1 VSSPTPPVLATWTKV
16 TSILVVVALALTA
29 FVVFRAQDDVKTVS
43 AHFPRTISLFEGNEV
58 RILGVPV
65 GEITTIVPEGNSVR
79 VDMEY
84 DAEYDVP
91 AGAKAAIVTPTLV
104 ADRFV
109 QLTPAYSG
117 GPVMED
123 GADIP
128 LADTAVPVELDQVYE
143 GLDSLS
149 VALGPN
155 GVNADGSLSE
165 LLSVSADTLDGQG
178 ARVNE
183 MIGDLARTVDTFN
196 RGRGDLFGTVRGLQR
211 FTTHLAANDRQVRD
225 FIVLLADV
233 SDQLAGERQEIR
245 RALSALAVALGT
257 VERFVRENKGLV
269 ERDVA
274 ALADVS
280 GVMAKHHR
288 ILGTLLEKA
297 PTGLHN
303 LILAFDTVSG
313 AIGSRIHMSPSVDDI
328 DGLACH
334 WVRTADVPDEEQAC
348 RLLTRLLRPLQPV
361 FDGVADGIDGRGG
374 LPVNPGGRPGGDQS
388 LRGLLGGRR

>member
-1 VSSPTPPVLATWTKV
+1 MNASINATLRTWAQV
-16 TSILVVVALALTA
+16 TSILVVAGLLFGALVA
-29 FVVFRAQDDVKTVS
+29 FGGEDDTTTVS

-65 GEITTIVPEGNSVR
+65 GRITAIVPEGNSVR

-84 DAEYDVP
+84 SAEYDVP
-91 AGAKAAIVTPTLV
+91 ADAKAVIVTPTLV

-117 GPVMED
+117 GPVMAD
-123 GADIP
+123 GADIAM
-128 LADTAVPVELDQVYE
+128 ADTAVPVELDQVYQ

-178 ARVNE
+178 ARVNA

-225 FIVLLADV
+225 FIGLLARV
-233 SDQLAGERQEIR
+233 STQLSGERQEIR
-245 RALSALAVALGT
+245 GALANLAVALGT
-257 VERFVRENKGLV
+257 VERFVRENKDVV
-269 ERDVA
+269 EQDVA

-280 GVMAKHHR
+280 GVMARRHA
-288 ILGTLLEKA
+288 ILANLLEKG
-297 PTGLHN
+297 PLGLHN
-303 LILAFDTVSG
+303 LSLAFDTASG
-313 AIGSRIHMSPSVDDI
+313 AIGSRVHLSPSVDNFD
-328 DGLACH
+328 DLVCH

-348 RLLTRLLRPLQPV
+348 ALLTRLLRPLDPV
-361 FDGVADGIDGRGG
+361 FDGVADGIDGRGS
-374 LPVNPGGRPGGDQS
+374 LPVPPGGSGRDGS
-388 LRGLLGGRR
+388 LPGLLGGRR

>member
-1 VSSPTPPVLATWTKV
+1 VSSPMSPTLTGWTRMAGILAVLALLATA
-16 TSILVVVALALTA
+16 VVVL
-29 FVVFRAQDDVKTVS
+29 RPDDDTKTVS

-58 RILGVPV
+58 RIMGVPV
-65 GEITTIVPEGNSVR
+65 GTITAIVPEGNSVR

-91 AGAKAAIVTPTLV
+91 AGAKAVIVTPTLV

-117 GPVMED
+117 GPVMDD
-123 GADIP
+123 GADISM
-128 LADTAVPVELDQVYE
+128 ADTAVPVELDQVYS

-178 ARVNE
+178 ARVNR

-211 FTTHLAANDRQVRD
+211 FTTHLAASDRQVRD
-225 FIVLLADV
+225 FIALLADV
-233 SDQLAGERQEIR
+233 STQLSGERQEIR
-245 RALSALAVALGT
+245 RALASLSVALGT
-257 VERFVRENKGLV
+257 VERFVRENKVVV
-269 ERDVA
+269 ESDVS

-280 GVMAKHHR
+280 GILAKHND
-288 ILGTLLEKA
+288 ILADLLEKG
-297 PTGLHN
+297 PVGLHN
-303 LILAFDTVSG
+303 LILAFDTTSG
-313 AIGSRIHMSPSVDDI
+313 AIGSRIHFSPSVRSMSD
-328 DGLACH
+328 LACL
-334 WVRTADVPDEEQAC
+334 WVREGDVPDEKRAC
-348 RLLTRLLRPLQPV
+348 ALLTRLLRPLQPV
-361 FDGVADGIDGRGG
+361 FDGAADAVDGRGS
-374 LPVNPGGRPGGDQS
+374 LPVPQGRPGGSTS
-388 LRGLLGGRR
+388 LPDLLGGRR

>member
-1 VSSPTPPVLATWTKV
+1 MSGPMNPTLQTWTKV
-16 TSILVVVALALTA
+16 ASVLLVVALSVAA
-29 FVVFRAQDDVKTVS
+29 FVALRPQDEVKTVS

-65 GEITTIVPEGNSVR
+65 GRVTSIVPEGTSVR

-84 DAEYDVP
+84 DAAYDVP
-91 AGAKAAIVTPTLV
+91 ADAKAVIVTPTLV

-117 GPVMED
+117 GAVMDD
-123 GADIP
+123 GAEIAM
-128 LADTAVPVELDQVYE
+128 ADTAVPVELDQVYE

-178 ARVNE
+178 GRVNQ

-225 FIVLLADV
+225 FIRLLADV
-233 SDQLAGERQEIR
+233 STQLSGERQEIR
-245 RALSALAVALGT
+245 GALAGLATALGT

-280 GVMAKHHR
+280 GVVAKR
-288 ILGTLLEKA
+288 NAILANLLEKG
-297 PTGLHN
+297 PLGLHN
-303 LILAFDTVSG
+303 LILAFDTDSG
-313 AIGSRIHMSPSVDDI
+313 AIGSRVHVSPSVRNMSD
-328 DGLACH
+328 LVCH
-334 WVRTADVPDEEQAC
+334 WVRTAEVPDAEQAC
-348 RLLTRLLRPLQPV
+348 TLLTRLLKPLQPV
-361 FDGVADGIDGRGG
+361 FNAGGDAVDGRGS
-374 LPVNPGGRPGGDQS
+374 LPVPMARPGVDRD
-388 LRGLLGGRR
+388 LAGLLGGRR

>member
-1 VSSPTPPVLATWTKV
+1 V
-16 TSILVVVALALTA
+16 
-29 FVVFRAQDDVKTVS
+29 
-43 AHFPRTISLFEGNEV
+43 
-58 RILGVPV
+58 
-65 GEITTIVPEGNSVR
+65 
-79 VDMEY
+79 
-84 DAEYDVP
+84 
-91 AGAKAAIVTPTLV
+91 
-104 ADRFV
+104 
-109 QLTPAYSG
+109 
-117 GPVMED
+117 
-123 GADIP
+123 
-128 LADTAVPVELDQVYE
+128 
-143 GLDSLS
+143 S

-178 ARVNE
+178 GRVNR
-183 MIGDLARTVDTFN
+183 MIGDMARTVQTFN

-225 FIVLLADV
+225 FIALLADV

-245 RALSALAVALGT
+245 RALSSLALALGT
-257 VERFVRENKGLV
+257 VERFVRENKGVL

-280 GVMAKHHR
+280 GVMARHHE
-288 ILGTLLEKA
+288 ILADLLEKA

-303 LILAFDTVSG
+303 LILAFDTASG
-313 AIGSRIHMSPSVDDI
+313 AIGSRIHVSPSVDDM
-328 DGLACH
+328 DGLVCH

-374 LPVNPGGRPGGDQS
+374 LPVGPGGAPGGSPSLPGLPGGR
-388 LRGLLGGRR
+388 R

>member
-1 VSSPTPPVLATWTKV
+1 VSAMNPSLQMWTKV
-16 TSILVVVALALTA
+16 MAVLAVVALAVA
-29 FVVFRAQDDVKTVS
+29 GFVVLRPASDMKTVT

-65 GEITTIVPEGNSVR
+65 GTVTSIVPEGNSVR

-84 DAEYDVP
+84 DAGYDVP
-91 AGAKAAIVTPTLV
+91 ADAKAVIVTPTLV

-117 GPVMED
+117 GPVMDD
-123 GADIP
+123 GAEIT
-128 LADTAVPVELDQVYE
+128 LADTAVPVELDQVYA

-178 ARVNE
+178 TRVNQ

-225 FIVLLADV
+225 FISLLAEV
-233 SDQLAGERQEIR
+233 STQLSGERREIR
-245 RALSALAVALGT
+245 NALASLAVALGT
-257 VERFVRENKGLV
+257 VERFVRENKGV
-269 ERDVA
+269 IERDVA

-280 GVMAKHHR
+280 GVLARHHD
-288 ILGTLLEKA
+288 ILGNLLRKG
-297 PTGLHN
+297 PLGLHN
-303 LILAFDTVSG
+303 LILAFDTASG
-313 AIGSRIHMSPSVDDI
+313 AIGSRVHLSPSVDNFD
-328 DGLACH
+328 DLVCH

-348 RLLTRLLRPLQPV
+348 ALLTRLLRPLDPV
-361 FDGVADGIDGRGG
+361 FDGVADGIDGRGS
-374 LPVNPGGRPGGDQS
+374 LPIPRGGRP
-388 LRGLLGGRR
+388 

>member
-1 VSSPTPPVLATWTKV
+1 MNAPINATLQSWAKV
-16 TSILVVVALALTA
+16 TSILVVLGLAFAAL
-29 FVVFRAQDDVKTVS
+29 VVFRTQDETKTVT
-43 AHFPRTISLFEGNEV
+43 AHFPRTVSLFEGNEV

-65 GEITTIVPEGNSVR
+65 GRITAIVPEGNSVR

-84 DAEYDVP
+84 SAEYDVP
-91 AGAKAAIVTPTLV
+91 ADAKAAIVTPTLV

-123 GADIP
+123 DAEI
-128 LADTAVPVELDQVYE
+128 AMSDTAVPVELDQVYE

-178 ARVNE
+178 AKVNQ

-211 FTTHLAANDRQVRD
+211 FTTHLAASDRQVRD
-225 FIVLLADV
+225 FIKLMAKV
-233 SDQLAGERQEIR
+233 STELSGERQEIR
-245 RALSALAVALGT
+245 SALANLATALGT
-257 VERFVRENKGLV
+257 VERFVRENKDIV
-269 ERDVA
+269 EQDVS

-280 GVMAKHHR
+280 GVMAKHHK
-288 ILGTLLEKA
+288 ILANLLEKG
-297 PTGLHN
+297 PLGLHN
-303 LILAFDTVSG
+303 LILAFDPNSG
-313 AIGSRIHMSPSVDDI
+313 AIGSRVHLSPSVDNFD
-328 DGLACH
+328 DLVCH

-348 RLLTRLLRPLQPV
+348 ALLTRLLKPLDPV
-361 FDGVADGIDGRGG
+361 FDGAADAVDGRGS
-374 LPVNPGGRPGGDQS
+374 LPVPQGRSGRDGS
-388 LRGLLGGRR
+388 LQGMLGGRR

>member
-1 VSSPTPPVLATWTKV
+1 MNAPINATLQSWAKV
-16 TSILVVVALALTA
+16 TSILVVLGLLFAAL
-29 FVVFRAQDDVKTVS
+29 VVFRTQDETKTVT
-43 AHFPRTISLFEGNEV
+43 AHFPRTVSLFEGNEV

-65 GEITTIVPEGNSVR
+65 GRITAIVPEGNSVR

-84 DAEYDVP
+84 SAEYDVP
-91 AGAKAAIVTPTLV
+91 ADAKAAIVTPTLV

-117 GPVMED
+117 GPVMDD
-123 GADIP
+123 GADI
-128 LADTAVPVELDQVYE
+128 AMSDTAVPVELDQVYQ

-178 ARVNE
+178 AKVNQ

-211 FTTHLAANDRQVRD
+211 FTTHLAASDRQVRD
-225 FIVLLADV
+225 FLTLLARV
-233 SDQLAGERQEIR
+233 STELSGERQEIR
-245 RALSALAVALGT
+245 SALANLAVALGT
-257 VERFVRENKGLV
+257 VERFVRENKDVV
-269 ERDVA
+269 EGDVA

-280 GVMAKHHR
+280 GVMAKRHE
-288 ILGTLLEKA
+288 ILANLLEKG
-297 PTGLHN
+297 PLGLHN

-313 AIGSRIHMSPSVDDI
+313 AIGSRVHFSPSVDNFD
-328 DGLACH
+328 DLVCH
-334 WVRTADVPDEEQAC
+334 WVRTGDVPDEEQAC
-348 RLLTRLLRPLQPV
+348 ALLTRLLKPLDPV
-361 FDGVADGIDGRGG
+361 FDGAADAVDGRGS
-374 LPVNPGGRPGGDQS
+374 LPVPQSRSGRDGS
-388 LRGLLGGRR
+388 LQGKLGGRR

>member
-1 VSSPTPPVLATWTKV
+1 MSAPLSSELRSGTKLAAV
-16 TSILVVVALALTA
+16 LVVVSLLVTA
-29 FVVFRAQDDVKTVS
+29 FMVLRPQTELRTLS
-43 AHFPRTISLFEGNEV
+43 AHFPRTVSLFEGNEV

-65 GEITTIVPEGNSVR
+65 GTVTEIVPEGNSVR

-84 DAEYDVP
+84 DAQYQVP
-91 AGAKAAIVTPTLV
+91 ADAKAAIVTPTLV

-117 GPVMED
+117 GPVLED
-123 GADIP
+123 GGDIP
-128 LADTAVPVELDQVYE
+128 LGDTAVPVELDQVYG

-165 LLSVSADTLDGQG
+165 LLTVTADTLDGQG
-178 ARVNE
+178 GRVNA

-196 RGRGDLFGTVRGLQR
+196 RGRGELFGTVRSLQR
-211 FTTHLAANDRQVRD
+211 FTTHLAANDRQVQG
-225 FIVLLADV
+225 FIGLLAQV
-233 SDQLAGERQEIR
+233 STQLAGERQEIR
-245 RALSALAVALGT
+245 RALAALGTALGT
-257 VERFVRENKGLV
+257 VERFVRDNKGVL

-280 GVMAKHHR
+280 GIMAKHHE
-288 ILGTLLEKA
+288 ILATLLEKA

-313 AIGSRIHMSPSVDDI
+313 AIGSRIHVSPTVDDM
-328 DGLACH
+328 DAMACL
-334 WVRTADVPDEEQAC
+334 WVRTADVPDAKQAC
-348 RLLTRLLRPLQPV
+348 KLLTRLLRPLQPV

-374 LPVNPGGRPGGDQS
+374 LPVSPNPPAAGRS
-388 LRGLLGGRR
+388 RSGLLGGRR

>member
-1 VSSPTPPVLATWTKV
+1 VSSPMDATLQLWTKV
-16 TSILVVVALALTA
+16 LSVLAVVALAAAGFAVL
-29 FVVFRAQDDVKTVS
+29 RPQDDTKTVS

-65 GEITTIVPEGNSVR
+65 GEIIAIVPEGNSVR

-84 DAEYDVP
+84 DAEYAVP
-91 AGAKAAIVTPTLV
+91 ADAKAVIVTPTLV

-117 GPVMED
+117 GPVMDD
-123 GADIP
+123 GADITM
-128 LADTAVPVELDQVYE
+128 ADTAVPVELDQVYQ

-155 GVNADGSLSE
+155 GANADGSLSE

-178 ARVNE
+178 ARVNQ

-225 FIVLLADV
+225 FIRLMAEV
-233 SDQLAGERQEIR
+233 STQLSGERQEIR
-245 RALSALAVALGT
+245 GALANLAIALGT
-257 VERFVRENKGLV
+257 VERFVRENKGIV

-280 GVMAKHHR
+280 GVMARRHA
-288 ILGTLLEKA
+288 ILANLLEKG
-297 PTGLHN
+297 PLGLHN
-303 LILAFDTVSG
+303 LILAFDTSSG
-313 AIGSRIHMSPSVDDI
+313 AIGSRVHMSQSIDNFDD
-328 DGLACH
+328 LVCH
-334 WVRTADVPDEEQAC
+334 WVRTAEVPDEEQAC
-348 RLLTRLLRPLQPV
+348 ALLTRLLRPLDPV
-361 FDGVADGIDGRGG
+361 FDGVADGMEGRGS
-374 LPVNPGGRPGGDQS
+374 LPVPSGASARDGSQ
-388 LRGLLGGRR
+388 RGLVGGRR